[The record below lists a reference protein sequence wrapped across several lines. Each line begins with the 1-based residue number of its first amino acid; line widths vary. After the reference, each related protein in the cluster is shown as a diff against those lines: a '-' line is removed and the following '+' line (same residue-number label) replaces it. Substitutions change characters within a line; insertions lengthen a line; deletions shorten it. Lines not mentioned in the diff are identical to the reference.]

1 MKKKKKSDTKVT
13 QPVKRAYKTA
23 KQTKKELI
31 SIYAVGSMRAARWTI
46 VKIAKELNVS
56 IASVNRWY
64 KDYKKMNIDSKT
76 PVELDETAARIKRLT
91 KMSWKAVEE
100 GLESHKPYGRD
111 SKGMTELYPDNTV
124 RTATAI
130 RFLNAQGELIEKK
143 EIEHSGKIK
152 TEHDISGKLDERIDS
167 LIVAIGGIA
176 NAKK

>member
-100 GLESHKPYGRD
+100 GILSTKPYGKD
-111 SKGMTELYPDNTV
+111 GVDKEGVTKVLFHPDNVV
-124 RTATAI
+124 RTTVAMKYLSTV
-130 RFLNAQGELIEKK
+130 GEFIEKK
-143 EIEHSGKIK
+143 EIDANINIGDMSPDELAEFIIK
-152 TEHDISGKLDERIDS
+152 NI
-167 LIVAIGGIA
+167 
-176 NAKK
+176 